1 MSARAESVRVSE
13 ESTATASVS
22 RGSPR
27 PPGPHLAA
35 PLTRPVV
42 ALALGLALVAV
53 ALVLTLS
60 GSPLVVAYTN
70 AAPANEPLLEAT
82 SALGACQG
90 GEVLSAHISAIR
102 LTLVTAAGPRVS
114 VTALSGGRVLTSG
127 TVGSGWTSGAVTIP
141 VRPVPRAVAGVR
153 ICFDLGPPVEAVAV
167 GGSRTS
173 PTVGGAK
180 TATAGRESAATSGGS
195 SAATERDGR
204 PLAGRFTVE
213 YMRRGRGSWWS
224 LAQTVARHMGLGR
237 APAGTWVVLALAAA
251 MGVAIAAASWLAV
264 RELRR

>member
-1 MSARAESVRVSE
+1 MSVRAESIPVSE
-13 ESTATASVS
+13 EPFATAPVS
-22 RGSPR
+22 GEPS
-27 PPGPHLAA
+27 GPHREAHLR
-35 PLTRPVV
+35 RPAV

-70 AAPANEPLLEAT
+70 ATPANEPLLEAT
-82 SALGACQG
+82 SAMGACQG
-90 GEVLSAHISAIR
+90 GEVLRAGISAIR
-102 LTLVTAAGPRVS
+102 LTLVTAAGPRVR
-114 VTALSGGRVLTSG
+114 VAALAGTRVLTSG
-127 TVGSGWTSGAVTIP
+127 TVGSGWTSGAVTVP
-141 VRPVPRAVAGVR
+141 VRPLPRAVGGVR

-173 PTVGGAK
+173 PAIGGAK
-180 TATAGRESAATSGGS
+180 AGAAGREPAATAGGKPV
-195 SAATERDGR
+195 ATERDAR

-213 YMRRGRGSWWS
+213 YMRAGRRSWWS

-237 APAGTWVVLALAAA
+237 APAGTGIVLALAAA
-251 MGVAIAAASWLAV
+251 MGVAIAAASWLTV